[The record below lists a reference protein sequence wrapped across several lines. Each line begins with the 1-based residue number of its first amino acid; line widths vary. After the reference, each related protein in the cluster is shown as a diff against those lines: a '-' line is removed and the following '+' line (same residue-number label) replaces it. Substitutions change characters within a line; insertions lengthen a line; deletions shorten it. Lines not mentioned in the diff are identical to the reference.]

1 MSFANETPFASLMF
15 QSLDMDGDPFQVV
28 VLKGTFDLSPTAPPA
43 LARTQDPV
51 IVADE
56 RWDDN
61 PSASLKNE
69 DDLAPFKPRTDILVT
84 ATAHAPQGKPAR
96 EWLAGVTVGK
106 VQRRI
111 LVTGPRVW
119 VHARIGGW
127 ALGEPEPVKSVPIR
141 YERAYGGAA
150 IRGNTPEAF
159 QNNPVGRGYVDV
171 STADR
176 SRPIIAPTLLAPD
189 LDPPELGDP
198 DYPVMGLSAMHKSW
212 LPRRAKAGTF
222 DDHWR
227 RTRHP
232 KVPEDFDFAFYNCA
246 HPDLV
251 YPGYVLGGEEVRLE
265 RLHPDHEIVRFR
277 LPLHLVAVAL
287 TDKEG
292 YRYGGAAKIDTVHID
307 AERMKMHLVY
317 RSTLPVFRDGV
328 ASVQAAMT
336 ESPAAREALAAEAS

>member
-1 MSFANETPFASLMF
+1 MSLANDTPFATLMF
-15 QSLDMDGDPFQVV
+15 QSMDMHGDPFQVV
-28 VLKGTFDLSPTAPPA
+28 VVKGTFDLSPGAPP
-43 LARTQDPV
+43 RVSQRQEPV
-51 IVADE
+51 IVADQ

-61 PSASLKNE
+61 SHSSLKNE

-96 EWLAGVTVGK
+96 EWLAGVSVGK

-141 YERAYGGAA
+141 YERAYGGVA

-159 QNNPVGRGYVDV
+159 QKNPVGRGYVDP
-171 STADR
+171 STVHRA
-176 SRPIIAPTLLAPD
+176 RPIVAPNLLAPD

-222 DDHWR
+222 DAVWQ

-232 KVPEDFDFAFYNCA
+232 LVPEDFDFAFYNCA
-246 HPDLV
+246 PPDLV

-265 RLHPDHEIVRFR
+265 RLRPDQEIVRFR
-277 LPLHLVAVAL
+277 LPTTLVAVAL
-287 TDKEG
+287 TDKAK
-292 YRYGGAAKIDTVHID
+292 YRYGGAARIDTVHVD
-307 AERMKMHLVY
+307 AERMKLHMTW
-317 RSTLPVFRDGV
+317 RATLPLFEDGV
-328 ASVQAAMT
+328 ASVQVAMT
-336 ESPAAREALAAEAS
+336 ESPAAREALAAEAG